1 MRRMLAILLALTAA
15 APAPPVP
22 PLPPAEAARAAIDQ
36 HPTVLAALDRRAAAV
51 AEARARAAGPHEF
64 QASATLAHRS
74 IAHADDVA
82 EFGIELSRAVRING
96 KARLDRAA
104 GDALIDAAEN
114 RAEDA
119 RHQAARLLAEL
130 WFDWLSAEAEAS
142 VLARAEATLAAAE
155 AGLRRQV
162 ALRDAP
168 ALDAERAAAAR
179 AAAMAERLQAEGRAR
194 AARAVLAGR
203 FPDLPLPARPP
214 ELTLPQAP
222 ASELAA
228 LAARIAEV
236 SHEIGAA
243 EADRRLAETEAERA
257 RRDRLPDPAIG
268 LRGYSEQGGTER
280 GVGLL
285 VSIPLGGGA
294 RRAEVDRRAALAG
307 AAMAELRMVR
317 AEVAASAAQALAG
330 TEAALAAA
338 ATAGEASGRAREV
351 ATRLARGQALGG
363 VDLADRLLAERAALD
378 ADLAA
383 TRARAAAW
391 RALTRLRIDA
401 HALWIGD

>member
-1 MRRMLAILLALTAA
+1 MRRLLALLLPLTAA
-15 APAPPVP
+15 APPPPVP

-36 HPTVLAALDRRAAAV
+36 HPAVLAALDRRAAAV

-64 QASATLAHRS
+64 HASATLAHRS
-74 IAHADDVA
+74 IARADDVA

-194 AARAVLAGR
+194 AARAALASR
-203 FPDLPLPARPP
+203 FPNLPLP
-214 ELTLPQAP
+214 T
-222 ASELAA
+222 
-228 LAARIAEV
+228 
-236 SHEIGAA
+236 
-243 EADRRLAETEAERA
+243 
-257 RRDRLPDPAIG
+257 
-268 LRGYSEQGGTER
+268 
-280 GVGLL
+280 
-285 VSIPLGGGA
+285 
-294 RRAEVDRRAALAG
+294 
-307 AAMAELRMVR
+307 
-317 AEVAASAAQALAG
+317 
-330 TEAALAAA
+330 
-338 ATAGEASGRAREV
+338 
-351 ATRLARGQALGG
+351 
-363 VDLADRLLAERAALD
+363 
-378 ADLAA
+378 
-383 TRARAAAW
+383 
-391 RALTRLRIDA
+391 
-401 HALWIGD
+401 